1 MLIVMQE
8 FLVRLISYSLIF
20 KCWGSTTVVLF
31 VLSSF
36 ILQDWYYGLEHF
48 TTAWKKKQT
57 ESQKLLKI
65 NSKFWEVTTGREG
78 LFGPP
83 PSWTGYLYEGYAKK
97 KFILSFRIICG
108 SFTKS
113 LLFSETRCI
122 KIFMIV

>member
-1 MLIVMQE
+1 MALN
-8 FLVRLISYSLIF
+8 
-20 KCWGSTTVVLF
+20 
-31 VLSSF
+31 
-36 ILQDWYYGLEHF
+36 ILQQPE
-48 TTAWKKKQT
+48 KNKQT

-97 KFILSFRIICG
+97 KFNLSFRIICG